1 MKDNLHT
8 EGQAKRRAKSD
19 PKSSPKSLIDN
30 KRKKERIKRK
40 KERINESKEMNYTA
54 RVNGKLGRSMQS
66 IVQRT
71 FTCMWH
77 IVV

>member
-1 MKDNLHT
+1 MKNNLHT

-19 PKSSPKSLIDN
+19 PKSSPKSLMDN
-30 KRKKERIKRK
+30 KRK
-40 KERINESKEMNYTA
+40 KERINESEEMNNTA

-71 FTCMWH
+71 LTCMWH